1 MTKSLVWGKI
11 ITETFLEESGI
22 NDRIKLGDSKARI
35 LEGIMRTRVA
45 GWTIT
50 KQADE
55 FHISVD
61 TVNKYIRELKDLYDE
76 TQKYS
81 VILPKRKHSN
91 KEKEFVKMMGIIG
104 ENDEIDIDKIYHEM
118 KKQAEKTSITFDLPF
133 IGTITLNEQ
142 DIDKM
147 YEHIM
152 MQ

>member
-1 MTKSLVWGKI
+1 MYNFNKVLNGLSKYVDSEIVSKLNGWQKWVVGGG
-11 ITETFLEESGI
+11 LGI
-22 NDRIKLGDSKARI
+22 YLSNANNIY
-35 LEGIMRTRVA
+35 
-45 GWTIT
+45 
-50 KQADE
+50 
-55 FHISVD
+55 H
-61 TVNKYIRELKDLYDE
+61 DL
-76 TQKYS
+76 
-81 VILPKRKHSN
+81 

>member
-1 MTKSLVWGKI
+1 MPKSLVWSKI

-45 GWTIT
+45 GWSVA
-50 KQADE
+50 KQAEE

-81 VILPKRKHSN
+81 MILPIRKHS
-91 KEKEFVKMMGIIG
+91 KREQEL
-104 ENDEIDIDKIYHEM
+104 DK
-118 KKQAEKTSITFDLPF
+118 
-133 IGTITLNEQ
+133 NV
-142 DIDKM
+142 
-147 YEHIM
+147 
-152 MQ
+152 